1 MGEVTHKQAN
11 LLLKLYDLRREP
23 RLREARA
30 WFVQNFDA
38 KTQEEMSKKYPMGSE
53 ANASFRMVVTY
64 WEMAASLVNRGLI
77 EDELF
82 FENAGEAWFVWER
95 LRALAPGVRAAS
107 KNPHAWSH
115 LEALAKRMEEWQERR
130 APGHMATMRQR
141 MNPDRTAQATS

>member
-130 APGHMATMRQR
+130 APGHVATMRQR

>member
-1 MGEVTHKQAN
+1 MGDVTHKQAN